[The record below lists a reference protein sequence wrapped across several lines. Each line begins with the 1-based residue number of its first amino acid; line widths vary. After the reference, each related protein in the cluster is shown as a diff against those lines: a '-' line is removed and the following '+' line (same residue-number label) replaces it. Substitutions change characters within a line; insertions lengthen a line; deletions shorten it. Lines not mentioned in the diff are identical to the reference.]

1 MRRVIAVILAV
12 LLLPAI
18 PTAEAE
24 SNLIDVGIIESI
36 DGRFVAASFSSES
49 TLVTVTKTGNLSEHF
64 LGTGELLTSGLI
76 ELNVSQRLPWIQS
89 ITGGSKAY

>member
-49 TLVTVTKTGNLSEHF
+49 TLVTVTKTGNLSEHSWGLVNF
-64 LGTGELLTSGLI
+64 SLSGR
-76 ELNVSQRLPWIQS
+76 LNSMYQ
-89 ITGGSKAY
+89 